1 MNADEKI
8 DAIRKLNK
16 AIDEADIKDKEDVR
30 EYVKNITSIIWDYKI
45 IGKVYE
51 IYPENV
57 DYYKENCIEFH
68 TNDDVAKQI
77 LGFTSEFP
85 DVIADIEHI
94 IVYKVNDDFYKVFRR
109 LRYKGTNT
117 GYTKYGAP
125 TGRSLEDKCL
135 NLSLFHLKRID
146 GEWKIPFEVNSDS
159 AGWIREVETVPL
171 AENAE
176 E

>member
-1 MNADEKI
+1 MEADKKI
-8 DAIRKLNK
+8 DEIRRLNK
-16 AIDEADIKDKEDVR
+16 AIDNAVLQDKEDVR
-30 EYVKNITSIIWDYKI
+30 QYVRDLTSLIWDYKI

-57 DYYKENCIEFH
+57 EYYKQNRIEFH
-68 TNDDVAKQI
+68 TNDEVAKQI
-77 LGFTSEFP
+77 LEFTSEFP
-85 DVIADIEHI
+85 DVKADIENI
-94 IVYKVNDDFYKVFRR
+94 IVYKVSDDFYKVFRR
-109 LRYKGTNT
+109 LRYKGTNL
-117 GYTKYGAP
+117 GYTRYGAP

-159 AGWIREVETVPL
+159 EGWIREVETVTE
-171 AENAE
+171 ENE